1 MTDASVAQPMF
12 QRAMRTILSISN
24 ANPCEIVTTLEHQY
38 INGLVVRLN
47 IPQGWGMQQ
56 ANRLEG
62 QVTVTSSVSFT
73 LDIDT
78 TLMDKFLALIDLGD
92 TDGSGNISGTLSTE
106 YFPLNAPLAI
116 GQCFFIGSDL
126 YVIIVPDGALY
137 CNGQGSGTFNVSTGV
152 FSITGA
158 PANTV
163 SYFSSVLYPLSLQAA
178 QTTPVGTYDGD
189 LTAATQNV
197 LGTDFYN

>member
-12 QRAMRTILSISN
+12 QRAMRTILSISK
-24 ANPCEIVTTLEHQY
+24 ANPCEVVTTLEHQY
-38 INGLVVRLN
+38 TNGLVVRLN
-47 IPQGWGMQQ
+47 IPNGWGMQQ

-62 QVTVTSSVSFT
+62 QVTVTSSVSFL

-78 TLMDKFLALIDLGD
+78 TKMDNFLGLIDLGD
-92 TDGSGNISGTLSTE
+92 TDGSGDISGTISTNSVL
-106 YFPLNAPLAI
+106 FSI
-116 GQCFFIGSDL
+116 GQSFFIGSDL
-126 YVIIVPDGALY
+126 YVIVSASGAMY
-137 CNGQGSGTFNVSTGV
+137 CNGQGSGTFNISTGV

-158 PANTV
+158 PAETIV
-163 SYFSSVLYPLSLQAA
+163 YFSQVLYPLSLQAA

-189 LTAATQNV
+189 LQAATQNV